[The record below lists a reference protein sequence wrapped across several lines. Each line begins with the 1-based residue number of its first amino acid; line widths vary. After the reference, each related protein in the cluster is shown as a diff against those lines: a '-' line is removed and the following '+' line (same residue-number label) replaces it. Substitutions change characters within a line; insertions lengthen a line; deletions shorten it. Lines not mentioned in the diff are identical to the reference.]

1 MAAVPPSLRP
11 LKPSLQRPCL
21 SSRLRPTRRVCLS
34 PELVS
39 PLQHPILLS
48 LGDKSAGSRCSEP
61 RLRAASTAPSAR
73 PVLTPPEPRFLP
85 QTAQARPPMG
95 GRVSSPGSFR
105 GLPCASKANADWMS
119 ALSSRL
125 WDVPLHQLSIPG
137 EAPRARL
144 GGQAAARWS
153 RVCEASVLN
162 MPHAGTHTCTLHTKH
177 ARIRT
182 HTREHT
188 RTYRCV
194 YTHIH
199 TPAPS
204 LLRPLHPHSTR
215 KEREAPRAC
224 LRDTCQPW
232 WGRGGCRAFS
242 ATVLVPGTPGNFA
255 PTFSIRGPAASTFC
269 T

>member
-1 MAAVPPSLRP
+1 MQSARVGGPLEGVASSSSREQTRGLGSVSWPLSPLPCAPSNPHFSARVSLRV
-11 LKPSLQRPCL
+11 SVQ
-21 SSRLRPTRRVCLS
+21 LS
-34 PELVS
+34 PCMSVS
-39 PLQHPILLS
+39 RARLPSPAPHPPFS
-48 LGDKSAGSRCSEP
+48 WRQVRRSRFSET

-153 RVCEASVLN
+153 RVCEASVPN
-162 MPHAGTHTCTLHTKH
+162 MTTCRHTHVHAHTCTRVHTAHQTRARMHTYTPNTH
-177 ARIRT
+177 AHTDACT
-182 HTREHT
+182 HT
-188 RTYRCV
+188 
-194 YTHIH
+194 YTHQHLPVCVHFILIQPRRNVKPGE
-199 TPAPS
+199 PA
-204 LLRPLHPHSTR
+204 
-215 KEREAPRAC
+215 
-224 LRDTCQPW
+224 
-232 WGRGGCRAFS
+232 F
-242 ATVLVPGTPGNFA
+242 
-255 PTFSIRGPAASTFC
+255 
-269 T
+269 